1 MLNLSI
7 MPLRAD
13 HIDEI
18 CEDIVAQQR
27 NGVSDIAMFMMY
39 LQPD

>member
-7 MPLRAD
+7 MSLNKD

-18 CEDIVAQQR
+18 CEDIIEK
-27 NGVSDIAMFMMY
+27 GKKWC
-39 LQPD
+39 